1 MIQLDISQTYGELR
15 EYLGSRLTFLPDK
28 PEETLDST
36 LRALWFAA
44 AGLPKSAELAS
55 FGDLPAL
62 DEIAFSK
69 LNGLVESRLGGV
81 PLAHI
86 TARQHF
92 MGMDMLAG
100 PEALVPRKET
110 ELLGTAAVERARE
123 AVSDRGRALVVDV
136 CTGCGNIA
144 LSVAGHVPNAVVYAA
159 DLSDAAVQLGRRN
172 AVHLGLER
180 QIEFRVGDLLE
191 PFATSDFFGQ
201 VDLLTCNPPYINSVK
216 VGQMPDEIAGHEPKL
231 AFDGGPFGVG
241 ILMRVLEDAPR
252 FLRVGGWLGIEVGLG
267 QGPAMSKRIQ
277 RGGAFQE
284 VRPITDHRGDVR
296 AILAQR

>member
-15 EYLGSRLTFLPDK
+15 EYLGSRLTFLSDK

-44 AGLPKSAELAS
+44 AGLPKSAALALLC
-55 FGDLPAL
+55 DLPAL
-62 DEIAFSK
+62 DETAMSR
-69 LNGLVESRLGGV
+69 LDGLVESRLGGV

-86 TARQHF
+86 TGRQHF

-110 ELLGTAAVERARE
+110 ELLGTAAVARARE
-123 AVSDRGRALVVDV
+123 AVTDRGRALVVDV

-144 LSVAGHVPNAVVYAA
+144 LSVARHVPNAVVFAA
-159 DLSDAAVQLGRRN
+159 DLSDVAVNLGRSN

-180 QIEFRVGDLLE
+180 QVEFRVGDLLE

-241 ILMRVLEDAPR
+241 ILMRVLEEAPR
-252 FLRVGGWLGIEVGLG
+252 FLRVGGWLAIEVGLG
-267 QGPAMSKRIQ
+267 QGPAISKRIQ
-277 RGGAFQE
+277 REGAFQE

>member
-15 EYLGSRLTFLPDK
+15 EYLGSRLTFLSDK

-44 AGLPKSAELAS
+44 AGLPKSAELALLC
-55 FGDLPAL
+55 DLPAL
-62 DEIAFSK
+62 DETAMSR
-69 LNGLVESRLGGV
+69 LDGLVESRLGGV

-86 TARQHF
+86 TGRQHF

-110 ELLGTAAVERARE
+110 ELLGTAAVARARE
-123 AVSDRGRALVVDV
+123 AVTDRGRALVVDV

-144 LSVAGHVPNAVVYAA
+144 LSVARHVPNAVVFAA
-159 DLSDAAVQLGRRN
+159 DLSDVAVNLGRSN

-180 QIEFRVGDLLE
+180 QVEFRVGDLLE

-241 ILMRVLEDAPR
+241 ILMRVLEEAPR
-252 FLRVGGWLGIEVGLG
+252 FLRVGGWLAIEVGLG
-267 QGPAMSKRIQ
+267 QGPAISKRIQ
-277 RGGAFQE
+277 REGAFQE